1 MSAESYGGLWQ
12 DRDVRFDVSN
22 QELQYGSGEEQLDK
36 LCAVEDTKGNSGDK
50 GKLDKQE
57 VALGKNVTLTMP
69 CICTGTLYVTNLRI
83 IWQSNARAR
92 VNLSVGFNCVTG
104 VSTRTVN
111 SKLCGIAE
119 ALYLMTKANNSRFE
133 FIFTNSLVTEHPR
146 LITSVLNTF
155 KAYSASKLY
164 RDLHLR
170 AALLHNKQLRLL
182 PREEVCSQVHGVWNL
197 SSDQGN
203 LGTFHITNVRI
214 VWHANMNESF
224 NISLPYVQVAAIRTR
239 ESKFGKA
246 LVIETSESSGGYVL
260 GFKVDPMEKL
270 LQVHKELV
278 SLLKVHRAKPLLG
291 VDALLEKQK
300 TAVNRTSVSKTMPT
314 LPQAYL
320 ADGGSH
326 DRDRE
331 VVLSPELGL
340 AVEKLPDGFTLASL
354 WEVLPS

>member
-1 MSAESYGGLWQ
+1 
-12 DRDVRFDVSN
+12 R
-22 QELQYGSGEEQLDK
+22 ELQYGCGEEQLDK

-50 GKLDKQE
+50 GKI
-57 VALGKNVTLTMP
+57 P

-133 FIFTNSLVTEHPR
+133 FIFTNSLMTEHPR

-170 AALLHNKQLRLL
+170 AALLHNRQLRLL

-291 VDALLEKQK
+291 VDALLEKQDDVEPGPPESGP
-300 TAVNRTSVSKTMPT
+300 ALQPEDAELNDVES
-314 LPQAYL
+314 
-320 ADGGSH
+320 SH
-326 DRDRE
+326 YD
-331 VVLSPELGL
+331 
-340 AVEKLPDGFTLASL
+340 AFA
-354 WEVLPS
+354 

>member
-1 MSAESYGGLWQ
+1 MPAKEVITFRSHS
-12 DRDVRFDVSN
+12 
-22 QELQYGSGEEQLDK
+22 ELQYGCGEEQLDK

-50 GKLDKQE
+50 GKSDARRYILR
-57 VALGKNVTLTMP
+57 
-69 CICTGTLYVTNLRI
+69 TLYVTNLRI
-83 IWQSNARAR
+83 IWQSNARSR

-133 FIFTNSLVTEHPR
+133 FIFTNVVPMEQPR
-146 LITSVLNTF
+146 LITSVLKIF

-170 AALLHNKQLRLL
+170 AALLHNRQLRLL
-182 PREEVCSQVHGVWNL
+182 PQEEVCSQVNGVWNL

-203 LGTFHITNVRI
+203 LGTFHITNVRV

-260 GFKVDPMEKL
+260 GFKVDPLEKL
-270 LQVHKELV
+270 QQVHKELA

-291 VDALLEKQK
+291 VDALLQRQVGNCLLDKALARGHSGPALHSED
-300 TAVNRTSVSKTMPT
+300 AELSDVEGSHYDAFA
-314 LPQAYL
+314 AYL
-320 ADGGSH
+320 ADGTH

-340 AVEKLPDGFTLASL
+340 AVEKLPDGFTLANL
-354 WEVLPS
+354 WEVLPP

>member
-1 MSAESYGGLWQ
+1 MSSEAHYYDGLWQ

-22 QELQYGSGEEQLDK
+22 QCSDARRYILR
-36 LCAVEDTKGNSGDK
+36 AHTN
-50 GKLDKQE
+50 E
-57 VALGKNVTLTMP
+57 VMTVLSLHT
-69 CICTGTLYVTNLRI
+69 CTGTLYVTNLRI
-83 IWQSNARAR
+83 IWQSNARSR

-133 FIFTNSLVTEHPR
+133 FIFTNVVPMEQPR
-146 LITSVLNTF
+146 LITSVLKTF

-170 AALLHNKQLRLL
+170 AALLHNRQLRLL
-182 PREEVCSQVHGVWNL
+182 PREEVCSQVNGVWNL

-203 LGTFHITNVRI
+203 LGTFHITNVRV

-260 GFKVDPMEKL
+260 GVKVDPLEKL
-270 LQVHKELV
+270 QQVHKELA

-291 VDALLEKQK
+291 VDALLQRQK
-300 TAVNRTSVSKTMPT
+300 TQLRSSRPSRLCVRRTGVL
-314 LPQAYL
+314 LPQNESVVMRSWAHSSFSRHPRL
-320 ADGGSH
+320 
-326 DRDRE
+326 
-331 VVLSPELGL
+331 VLSPELGL
-340 AVEKLPDGFTLASL
+340 AVEKLPDGFTLANL
-354 WEVLPS
+354 WEVLPP

>member
-1 MSAESYGGLWQ
+1 MSSEAHYYDGLWQ

-22 QELQYGSGEEQLDK
+22 HELQYGCGEEQLDK

-50 GKLDKQE
+50 G
-57 VALGKNVTLTMP
+57 
-69 CICTGTLYVTNLRI
+69 TLYVTNLRI
-83 IWQSNARAR
+83 IWQSNARSR

-133 FIFTNSLVTEHPR
+133 FIFTNVSSAMEQPR
-146 LITSVLNTF
+146 LITSVLKTF

-170 AALLHNKQLRLL
+170 AALLHNRQLRLL
-182 PREEVCSQVHGVWNL
+182 PQEEVCSQVNGVWNL

-203 LGTFHITNVRI
+203 LGTFHITNVRV

-260 GFKVDPMEKL
+260 GFKVDPLEKL
-270 LQVHKELV
+270 QQVHKELA

-291 VDALLEKQK
+291 VDALLQRQDEVEPGPPESGP
-300 TAVNRTSVSKTMPT
+300 ALHSEDAELSDVEGSHYDAFA
-314 LPQAYL
+314 AYL
-320 ADGGSH
+320 ADGTH

-340 AVEKLPDGFTLASL
+340 AVEKLPDGFTLANL
-354 WEVLPS
+354 WEVLPP

>member
-1 MSAESYGGLWQ
+1 MSSEAHYYDGLWQ

-22 QELQYGSGEEQLDK
+22 HELQYGCGEEQLDK

-50 GKLDKQE
+50 G
-57 VALGKNVTLTMP
+57 
-69 CICTGTLYVTNLRI
+69 TLYVTNLRI
-83 IWQSNARAR
+83 IWQSNARSR

-133 FIFTNSLVTEHPR
+133 FIFTNVSSAMEQPR
-146 LITSVLNTF
+146 LITSVLKTF

-170 AALLHNKQLRLL
+170 AALLHNRQLRLL
-182 PREEVCSQVHGVWNL
+182 PREEVCSQVNGVWNL

-203 LGTFHITNVRI
+203 LGTFHITNVRV

-246 LVIETSESSGGYVL
+246 LVIETSESDEVEPGLPESGPAL
-260 GFKVDPMEKL
+260 HSEDA
-270 LQVHKELV
+270 ELSDV
-278 SLLKVHRAKPLLG
+278 EGSHY
-291 VDALLEKQK
+291 DAF
-300 TAVNRTSVSKTMPT
+300 A
-314 LPQAYL
+314 AYL
-320 ADGGSH
+320 ADGTH

-340 AVEKLPDGFTLASL
+340 AVEKLPDGFTLANL
-354 WEVLPS
+354 WEVLPP